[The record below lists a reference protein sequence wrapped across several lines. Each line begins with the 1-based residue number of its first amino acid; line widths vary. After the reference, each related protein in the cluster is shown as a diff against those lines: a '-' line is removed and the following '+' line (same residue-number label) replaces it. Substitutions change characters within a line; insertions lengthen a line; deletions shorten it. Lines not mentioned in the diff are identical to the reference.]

1 MRTTRWIT
9 ILCVTITF
17 SALSVAQE
25 PSNAELQQTIR
36 AMQQQIADLQRAVA
50 ELQSAAPQKHADEAG
65 ASSEGDYIS
74 PEATT
79 SPYESRRDSGSSSS
93 TGSLSDDVRLLTA
106 KVDDQFQTKVESGSK
121 YRVKLSGMVLMNL
134 FENRGTVD
142 SIDVPGNAEPQGALY
157 GTGSFGASL
166 RQSQIGLDV
175 QGPTWAGARI
185 SGNVRFDFAGGF
197 AGVSNGST
205 LGIMRLRTGGVRL
218 DWKTASLMAGQEA
231 PIFSPLSPTS
241 LASQAEPALSYSGNL
256 WTWTPQVSLEKRFL
270 TGDRSWFAVEAG
282 IMDPQT
288 GYLPQTN
295 YDRLPNAGEASR
307 QPGYAL
313 HLGWKGGADEETT
326 TLFGAGGYYSRQ
338 DWAFGRTVDAYAGT
352 VDWQIALPARFVF
365 SGEFFRGRGIGGLGA
380 AKDHS
385 ILSTGPLANSQTTVQ
400 GLDVLGGW
408 AQLKYRATP
417 KLQFNAALG
426 QDNPYSNELRIF
438 SSTQNLLDPAL
449 GKTQTVMF
457 NFIYKPKSNLL
468 FSTEYRHIGSVRLNQ
483 DHFSA
488 EHINLSIGVLF

>member
-1 MRTTRWIT
+1 MRTTRWVT
-9 ILCVTITF
+9 TLCMAMAL
-17 SALSVAQE
+17 SPLSVAQE
-25 PSNAELQQTIR
+25 PSNAELQRTIR
-36 AMQQQIADLQRAVA
+36 AMQQQIADLQRAVS
-50 ELQSAAPQKHADEAG
+50 ELQSSTQKHSAETKAAPEG
-65 ASSEGDYIS
+65 GYSSSEAS
-74 PEATT
+74 AT
-79 SPYESRRDSGSSSS
+79 PYDPKRDSGSSSS
-93 TGSLSDDVRLLTA
+93 AGSLSDDVRLLAA
-106 KVDDQFQTKVESGSK
+106 KVDDQFQTKVESGSR
-121 YRVKLSGMVLMNL
+121 YRVKLSGMVLLNL

-142 SIDVPGNAEPQGALY
+142 SIDLPANAEPPTGLY
-157 GTGSFGASL
+157 GAGSFGASL

-175 QGPTWAGARI
+175 QGPTWAGARV

-197 AGVSNGST
+197 AGTSNGST

-218 DWKTASLMAGQEA
+218 DWKTTSFVAGQEA
-231 PIFSPLSPTS
+231 PLFSPLSPTS

-256 WTWTPQVSLEKRFL
+256 WTWTPQVSVEKRFM
-270 TGDRSWFAVEAG
+270 TGDRSWFSVEAG

-307 QPGYAL
+307 QPAYAL
-313 HLGWKGGADEETT
+313 HLGWKGGSDEETT
-326 TLFGAGGYYSRQ
+326 TLFGVGGYYSRQ
-338 DWAFGRTVDAYAGT
+338 DWAFGRHVDAYAGT
-352 VDWQIALPARFVF
+352 IDWQIALPARFVF

-385 ILSTGPLANSQTTVQ
+385 ILSTGPLASSQTLVQ

-426 QDNPYSNELRIF
+426 QDNPYSNELRTF

-449 GKTQTVMF
+449 GKTQTAMF
-457 NFIYKPKSNLL
+457 NFIYNPKSNLL
-468 FSTEYRHIGSVRLNQ
+468 FSTEYRHIESVRLNQ
-483 DHFSA
+483 DHLSA